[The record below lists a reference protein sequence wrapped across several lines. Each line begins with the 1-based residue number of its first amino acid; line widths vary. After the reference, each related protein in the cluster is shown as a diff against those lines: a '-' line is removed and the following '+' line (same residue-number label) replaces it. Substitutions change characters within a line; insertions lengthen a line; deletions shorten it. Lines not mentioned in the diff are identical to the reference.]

1 MPKVVEIQPPV
12 EASPSA
18 LDALLR
24 GAARQILHQAL
35 ELEVAEYLA
44 RYQHQRDALG
54 HALVVRNGTARPR
67 PFTTG
72 IGTFEVEAPRVNDK
86 RMVDGQRQKFAS
98 SLLPSYM
105 RKTPTVTSVLPVLY
119 LRGLSTSDFKGA
131 LESLLG
137 KEATGLSASAI
148 TRLTQAWQGELV
160 EWKKR
165 SLSEVD
171 YVYIWVDGVH
181 FNVRLEDERLAALVV
196 IGVRPDGIKEVI
208 ALEDGYRESTESWAA
223 LLRDL
228 KKRGMKAPRVAVGDG
243 ALGFWAALRDVWPET
258 REQRCW
264 VHKEANVLDKLPKS
278 QQVHAKEM
286 FHKMMYAPAKE
297 ACDKAR
303 DAFEAEYGK
312 KCPKA
317 MASLKE
323 DWERMVTHF
332 DFPQEHWLHLR
343 TTNPIESTFATVRLR
358 TRVTK
363 GPGSRAAGMAMAFK
377 LLQLASQTWR
387 KLTGAALLPLVQ
399 AGVKFV
405 NGKKEERVEES
416 KLKNRMDAA

>member
-1 MPKVVEIQPPV
+1 MSKVVEIPPAV
-12 EASPSA
+12 EIPASP
-18 LDALLR
+18 LDTLFR
-24 GAARQILHQAL
+24 DGARKMLHHAL
-35 ELEVAEYLA
+35 ELEVAEYLERHA
-44 RYQHQRDALG
+44 QRDVQG
-54 HALVVRNGTARPR
+54 RALVVRNGTARPR

-86 RMVDGQRQKFAS
+86 RVIDGERQKFTS
-98 SLLPSYM
+98 SLLPAYM
-105 RKTPTVTSVLPVLY
+105 RKTPTVTSVLPILY

-148 TRLTQAWQGELV
+148 TRLTQTWQGELA

-165 SLSEVD
+165 SLSEVE
-171 YVYIWVDGVH
+171 YVYVWVDGIH

-196 IGVRPDGIKEVI
+196 IGVRPDGTKEVI
-208 ALEDGYRESTESWAA
+208 ALDDGYRESAESWAA

-258 REQRCW
+258 KEQRCW

-278 QQVHAKEM
+278 QQVRAKEM
-286 FHKMMYAPAKE
+286 FHKMMYAPTRA

-303 DAFEAEYGK
+303 DAFEEEFGK
-312 KCPKA
+312 KCPKS
-317 MASLKE
+317 MESLKE

-332 DFPQEHWLHLR
+332 DFPVEHWLHLR

-377 LLQLASQTWR
+377 LLLMASQTWR
-387 KLTGAALLPLVQ
+387 KLTSAELLPQVQ

-405 NGKKEERVEES
+405 DGKRVERDEES
-416 KLKNRMDAA
+416 KSQDRKVAA